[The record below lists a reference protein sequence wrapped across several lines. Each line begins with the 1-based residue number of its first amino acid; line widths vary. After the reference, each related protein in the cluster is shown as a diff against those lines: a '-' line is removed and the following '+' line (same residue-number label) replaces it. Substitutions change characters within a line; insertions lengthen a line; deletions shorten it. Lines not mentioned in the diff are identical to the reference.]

1 MLQFDSYLKDII
13 CLTIATI
20 PFFFTTLESYYTG
33 SLDMPLIN
41 AANEGNLVIASLFI
55 IAGIFG

>member
-1 MLQFDSYLKDII
+1 M
-13 CLTIATI
+13 CLTISTI

-33 SLDMPLIN
+33 TLEMPFIN
-41 AANEGNLVIASLFI
+41 AANEGNITVASFFI